1 MFPCNVKAVDKIR
14 NDYLQTK
21 KTLWNSRSILLEV
34 KYGEHIYYGTQYY
47 YGKHSTV
54 RPLKYQEC
62 EEGKCLTLIEIILF
76 LIVVIDIPE

>member
-21 KTLWNSRSILLEV
+21 KP
-34 KYGEHIYYGTQYY
+34 YGLVDRFYWKLNMVNIFIMVHNIY